1 MEKTEIFDYMAANGH
16 EKLLCFQNEEV
27 GLRAVLAIHSTVLG
41 PAAGGCRMWT
51 YSDDLAAME
60 DALRLS
66 KGMTYKYA
74 AAGIN
79 LGGGKIV
86 VIGDPKREEGREM
99 LFRALGRFID
109 SLGGEYLTGED
120 VGTTLQDMDHM
131 RVETRNVITLPESA
145 GGAGPIGP
153 ATAFGVLQAMRACV
167 EQQSG
172 SPSLRGKRVV
182 VQGLGAVGVPMV
194 EFLVGEGATVLVSDL
209 DPAKASAMVRAHG
222 ATEIAAADV
231 MSADV
236 DVYCPCALGATI
248 NDESLAVLK
257 ATVVCGSA
265 NNQLAEWRH
274 GDELHRP
281 RHPVRTRLH
290 RQCRRHHLRHR
301 PPVGRRQQGSRHG
314 QGGQDLR
321 ADARGLRHLEGR
333 GHTHIRGRRPS
344 GGDADQ
350 RLQSHQARAR
360 VRSGPARHHL
370 SPTEGVH
377 TAFTVRQWLRNR
389 LAGTISASR
398 SRRVRGP
405 ENEGTSWPTKLNTSG
420 STAQSRRP

>member
-16 EKLLCFQNEEV
+16 EKVLFFQNEDV

-51 YSDDLAAME
+51 YADDLAAVE

-74 AAGIN
+74 AADIN

-86 VIGDPKREEGREM
+86 VIGDPKRQEGREM

-153 ATAFGVLQAMRACV
+153 ATAFGVLQAMRACA
-167 EQQSG
+167 EEGFG

-182 VQGLGAVGVPMV
+182 VQGLGAVGEPMV
-194 EFLVGEGATVLVSDL
+194 RFLVEEGSTVLVSDL
-209 DPAKASAMVRAHG
+209 DPAKVDAMVNAHG
-222 ATEIAAADV
+222 VTAIAAADV
-231 MSADV
+231 PAADV

-257 ATVVCGSA
+257 ASIICGSA
-265 NNQLAEWRH
+265 NNQLAEPRH
-274 GDELHRP
+274 GDELHRRGVLYAP
-281 RHPVRTRLH
+281 DYIANAGGTVFDTDRLW
-290 RQCRRHHLRHR
+290 
-301 PPVGRRQQGSRHG
+301 
-314 QGGQDLR
+314 GGVNKE
-321 ADARGLRHLEGR
+321 RGMAKVSKIYERMHE
-333 GHTHIRGRRPS
+333 
-344 GGDADQ
+344 
-350 RLQSHQARAR
+350 
-360 VRSGPARHHL
+360 V
-370 SPTEGVH
+370 
-377 TAFTVRQWLRNR
+377 F
-389 LAGTISASR
+389 TISKAQDIGTHLAADHLAESR
-398 SRRVRGP
+398 INAYRAIKRVHGFDQGQRV
-405 ENEGTSWPTKLNTSG
+405 SI
-420 STAQSRRP
+420 

>member
-1 MEKTEIFDYMAANGH
+1 MEKTDIFDYMAANGH
-16 EKLLCFQNEEV
+16 EKLVFFQNEDV

-51 YSDDLAAME
+51 YTDDLAAAE

-86 VIGDPKREEGREM
+86 VIGDPKRQQGREM

-153 ATAFGVLQAMRACV
+153 ATAFGVLQAMRACA
-167 EQQSG
+167 EERFG

-182 VQGLGAVGVPMV
+182 VQGLGAVGAPMV
-194 EFLVGEGATVLVSDL
+194 DLLVGEGATVLVSDI
-209 DPAKASAMVRAHG
+209 DPVKVDAVVKAHG
-222 ATEIAAADV
+222 ATAIDAVDV
-231 MSADV
+231 VGADV

-248 NDESLAVLK
+248 NDESLSLLK
-257 ATVVCGSA
+257 ASIVCGSA
-265 NNQLAEWRH
+265 NNQLAEARH
-274 GDELHRP
+274 GDELHRRGVLYAP
-281 RHPVRTRLH
+281 DYIANAGGTVFDTDRLW
-290 RQCRRHHLRHR
+290 
-301 PPVGRRQQGSRHG
+301 
-314 QGGQDLR
+314 GGVNKE
-321 ADARGLRHLEGR
+321 RGMAKVAKIYERMHE
-333 GHTHIRGRRPS
+333 I
-344 GGDADQ
+344 
-350 RLQSHQARAR
+350 
-360 VRSGPARHHL
+360 
-370 SPTEGVH
+370 
-377 TAFTVRQWLRNR
+377 F
-389 LAGTISASR
+389 TISKTDGIGTHLAADHLAESR
-398 SRRVRGP
+398 INAYRAIKRVHGFDQGQRV
-405 ENEGTSWPTKLNTSG
+405 TI
-420 STAQSRRP
+420 

>member
-16 EKLLCFQNEEV
+16 EKVLCFQNEDV

-86 VIGDPKREEGREM
+86 VIGDPKRIEGREM

-167 EQQSG
+167 DHQSG
-172 SPSLRGKRVV
+172 SPSLRGKRVI

-194 EFLVGEGATVLVSDL
+194 EYLTSEGAIVLVSDI
-209 DPAKASAMVRAHG
+209 DQGKVAAMVTAHG
-222 ATEIAAADV
+222 ATAIAPADVVAADV
-231 MSADV
+231 DI
-236 DVYCPCALGATI
+236 YCPCALGATI
-248 NDESLAVLK
+248 DDEAIAMLRAS
-257 ATVVCGSA
+257 VVCGSA
-265 NNQLAEWRH
+265 NNQLAESRH
-274 GDELHRP
+274 GDELHRRGIIYAP
-281 RHPVRTRLH
+281 DYIANAGGTVFDTDRLWGGVNKDRGMAKVTKIFERMH
-290 RQCRRHHLRHR
+290 EVFAISESEGIPTYAAADRMAEARINAYKAIKRVH
-301 PPVGRRQQGSRHG
+301 GFDQGQH
-314 QGGQDLR
+314 
-321 ADARGLRHLEGR
+321 
-333 GHTHIRGRRPS
+333 
-344 GGDADQ
+344 
-350 RLQSHQARAR
+350 
-360 VRSGPARHHL
+360 V
-370 SPTEGVH
+370 
-377 TAFTVRQWLRNR
+377 
-389 LAGTISASR
+389 TI
-398 SRRVRGP
+398 
-405 ENEGTSWPTKLNTSG
+405 
-420 STAQSRRP
+420 

>member
-1 MEKTEIFDYMAANGH
+1 MDKTEIFDYMAANGH
-16 EKLLCFQNEEV
+16 EKLLCFQNEDV

-41 PAAGGCRMWT
+41 PAAGGCRMWS

-86 VIGDPKREEGREM
+86 VIGDPKRQEGREM

-167 EQQSG
+167 EEQSG
-172 SPSLRGKRVV
+172 SSTLRGKRVV

-194 EFLVGEGATVLVSDL
+194 ELLTGEGATVLVSDI
-209 DPAKASAMVRAHG
+209 DQAKVSAMVTAHG
-222 ATEIAAADV
+222 ATALDAADV
-231 MSADV
+231 AAADV

-248 NDESLAVLK
+248 NDDSLSVLK
-257 ATVVCGSA
+257 ASVVCGSA
-265 NNQLAEWRH
+265 NNQLAEPRH
-274 GDELHRP
+274 GDELHRRGVLYAP
-281 RHPVRTRLH
+281 DYIANAGGTVFDTDRLW
-290 RQCRRHHLRHR
+290 
-301 PPVGRRQQGSRHG
+301 
-314 QGGQDLR
+314 GGVNKERGMAKVAQIYDRMHEIFTISKAEGIPTYLA
-321 ADARGLRHLEGR
+321 AD
-333 GHTHIRGRRPS
+333 
-344 GGDADQ
+344 
-350 RLQSHQARAR
+350 
-360 VRSGPARHHL
+360 
-370 SPTEGVH
+370 
-377 TAFTVRQWLRNR
+377 R
-389 LAGTISASR
+389 LAEARINSYR
-398 SRRVRGP
+398 QIKRVHGFDQGQRV
-405 ENEGTSWPTKLNTSG
+405 TM
-420 STAQSRRP
+420 

>member
-1 MEKTEIFDYMAANGH
+1 MEKTEIFEYMAANGH
-16 EKLLCFQNEEV
+16 EKVLCFQNEDV

-41 PAAGGCRMWT
+41 PAAGGCRMWQ
-51 YSDDLAAME
+51 YDDDLAAME

-86 VIGDPKREEGREM
+86 VIGDPKRQDGREM

-153 ATAFGVLQAMRACV
+153 ATAFGVLQAMRACA
-167 EQQSG
+167 EKAFG
-172 SPSLRGKRVV
+172 SPSLKGRRVV

-194 EFLVGEGATVLVSDL
+194 QLLLDDGATVLVSDI
-209 DPAKASAMVRAHG
+209 DPAKVATMVGLG
-222 ATEIAAADV
+222 ATAIAPADV
-231 MSADV
+231 AAADV

-257 ATVVCGSA
+257 AAIVCGSA
-265 NNQLAEWRH
+265 NNQLAEPRH
-274 GDELHRP
+274 GDELHRRGVLYAP
-281 RHPVRTRLH
+281 DYIANAGGTVYDTDRLW
-290 RQCRRHHLRHR
+290 
-301 PPVGRRQQGSRHG
+301 
-314 QGGQDLR
+314 GGVNKERGMAKVAMIYERMHEIFTISESEDIGTYLA
-321 ADARGLRHLEGR
+321 AD
-333 GHTHIRGRRPS
+333 
-344 GGDADQ
+344 
-350 RLQSHQARAR
+350 
-360 VRSGPARHHL
+360 
-370 SPTEGVH
+370 
-377 TAFTVRQWLRNR
+377 R
-389 LAGTISASR
+389 LAEKRINSYRDIKRVHGFDQGQRVTI
-398 SRRVRGP
+398 
-405 ENEGTSWPTKLNTSG
+405 
-420 STAQSRRP
+420 

>member
-16 EKLLCFQNEEV
+16 EKVLFFQNEDV
-27 GLRAVLAIHSTVLG
+27 GLRAVLAIHSTLLG
-41 PAAGGCRMWT
+41 PAAGGCRMWQ

-86 VIGDPKREEGREM
+86 VIGDPKRQQGREM

-109 SLGGEYLTGED
+109 SLAGEYLTGED

-167 EQQSG
+167 EQRFG
-172 SPSLRGKRVV
+172 SPSLAGKRVA

-194 EFLVGEGATVLVSDL
+194 GYLAGEGATVLVSDI
-209 DPAKASAMVRAHG
+209 DQAKVAAMVAAYA
-222 ATEIAAADV
+222 ATAIDAADV
-231 MSADV
+231 AAADV

-248 NDESLAVLK
+248 NDESIEALRASI
-257 ATVVCGSA
+257 VCGSA
-265 NNQLAEWRH
+265 NNQLAEPRH
-274 GDELHRP
+274 GDELHRRGVIYAP
-281 RHPVRTRLH
+281 DYIANAGGTVFDTDRLW
-290 RQCRRHHLRHR
+290 
-301 PPVGRRQQGSRHG
+301 
-314 QGGQDLR
+314 GGVNKERGNAKVAKIYERMHEVFAISQAEGIPTHVA
-321 ADARGLRHLEGR
+321 AD
-333 GHTHIRGRRPS
+333 
-344 GGDADQ
+344 
-350 RLQSHQARAR
+350 
-360 VRSGPARHHL
+360 
-370 SPTEGVH
+370 
-377 TAFTVRQWLRNR
+377 R
-389 LAGTISASR
+389 LAEARIDAYKAIKRVHGFDQGQRVTI
-398 SRRVRGP
+398 
-405 ENEGTSWPTKLNTSG
+405 
-420 STAQSRRP
+420 